1 MAGLDD
7 YLTVGAIAAVVT
19 LLLTPMSRVLAFRV
33 GAIAAPSARKVH
45 ESPTPSLGGLAML
58 GGIGAGL
65 LAAWTMGSFDAVFR
79 SFTDIAGVVVAALI
93 IFMVGVADDIRE
105 VSAPAKVAG
114 IVLAGVVLA
123 LAGVSV
129 LWFRVP
135 FTGFVQLSADLS
147 VVVTVAWLLLMAN
160 AVNLIDGLDG
170 LAGGIVAIASGTFF
184 VYALQLSND
193 GLLFDSNPG
202 ALLAV
207 LTAGACIGFLPLNM
221 HPAKTFMGDGG
232 ALLLGLML
240 AASTVSV
247 GGRIDQAVSGQVFF
261 FFAPLIIPLLLLGVP
276 LLDLVLA
283 VLRRATRKGVSISAA
298 DKEHLH
304 HRLMRLGHGHARTVL
319 ILWTWTALLCGVVL
333 YSTLTGSGEGALPF
347 AGGALAL
354 VLYTIFHPS
363 DGRAVQSQQ
372 TEATKAEQV

>member
-1 MAGLDD
+1 MASMDD
-7 YLTVGAIAAVVT
+7 FLIVGAVAAVVT
-19 LLLTPMSRVLAFRV
+19 FVLTPLTRVLAFRV
-33 GAIAAPSARKVH
+33 GAVASPSDRKVH
-45 ESPTPSLGGLAML
+45 EKPTPSLGGLAML
-58 GGIGAGL
+58 GGVGAGL
-65 LAAWTMGSFDAVFR
+65 LTAWALGTFDPVFR
-79 SFTDIAGVVVAALI
+79 SFTDIAGVVVAGLI
-93 IFMVGVADDIRE
+93 IFAVGVADDIRE

-114 IVLAGVVLA
+114 IVLAGVILA

-129 LWFRVP
+129 LWFRIP

-147 VVVTVAWLLLMAN
+147 VVVTVVWLLVMAN

-184 VYALQLSND
+184 IYALQLAQD
-193 GLLFDSNPG
+193 GVLFDSNPG

-207 LTAGACIGFLPLNM
+207 ITAGICIGFLPLNI

-247 GGRIDQAVSGQVFF
+247 GGRVDQAVDGQVFF
-261 FFAPLIIPLLLLGVP
+261 FFAPLVIPLLLLGVP
-276 LLDLVLA
+276 LLDLTLA
-283 VLRRATRKGVSISAA
+283 VLRRATRKGVGIADA

-304 HRLMRLGHGHARTVL
+304 HRLMRLGHGHRRTVF
-319 ILWTWTALLCGVVL
+319 ILWLWTALLCGVVL
-333 YSTLTGSGEGALPF
+333 YSTITGSGAAALPF

-354 VLYTIFHPS
+354 ALYTIFRP
-363 DGRAVQSQQ
+363 GIGTKERADSQPVESR
-372 TEATKAEQV
+372 T

>member
-1 MAGLDD
+1 MAEVQDFLI
-7 YLTVGAIAAVVT
+7 VGAVAALVT
-19 LLLTPMSRVLAFRV
+19 LLLTPITRLVAMRV
-33 GAIAAPSARKVH
+33 GAVAAPDARKVH
-45 ESPTPSLGGLAML
+45 EVPTPSLGGLAMM
-58 GGIGAGL
+58 GGVGAGL
-65 LAAWTMGSFDAVFR
+65 ITAWVSGNFDPVFT
-79 SFTDIAGVVVAALI
+79 SFTDIAGVVVAGLI
-93 IFMVGVADDIRE
+93 VFAVGMADDIRD

-135 FTGFVQLSADLS
+135 FAGFVQLSVDLS
-147 VVVTVAWLLLMAN
+147 VVVTVVWLLVMTN

-170 LAGGIVAIASGTFF
+170 LAAGIVAIASGSFF
-184 VYALQLSND
+184 IYSMQLGLD
-193 GLLFDSNPG
+193 GVLFENNPG

-207 LTAGACIGFLPLNM
+207 ITTGVCLGFLPLNV

-247 GGRIDQAVSGQVFF
+247 GGRVDQAVSGQVFF
-261 FFAPLIIPLLLLGVP
+261 FFAPLVIPLLLLGVP
-276 LLDLVLA
+276 LVDLLLA
-283 VLRRATRKGVSISAA
+283 VFRRATRKGVAISDA

-304 HRLMRLGHGHARTVL
+304 HRLMRLGHGHRRTVL
-319 ILWTWTALLCGVVL
+319 ILWLWTALLCGVVL
-333 YSTLTGSGEGALPF
+333 YSTLTGSGLALLPF

-354 VLYTIFHPS
+354 VLFTVFHPGIGTAS
-363 DGRAVQSQQ
+363 AEVAS
-372 TEATKAEQV
+372 EAN

>member
-1 MAGLDD
+1 MAAMNDFLI
-7 YLTVGAIAAVVT
+7 VGAISAFVT
-19 LLLTPMSRVLAFRV
+19 LILTPLTRVLAFRV
-33 GAIAAPSARKVH
+33 GAVASPSARKVH
-45 ESPTPSLGGLAML
+45 ASPTPSLGGLAML
-58 GGIGAGL
+58 GGLGAGL
-65 LAAWTMGSFDAVFR
+65 LAAWTMGTFDAVFR

-93 IFMVGVADDIRE
+93 IFAVGVTDDIRE

-135 FTGFVQLSADLS
+135 FTGFVQLSPDLS
-147 VVVTVAWLLLMAN
+147 VVVTVVWLLVMAN

-170 LAGGIVAIASGTFF
+170 LAGGIVAIASGSFF
-184 VYALQLSND
+184 VYAVQLGRD
-193 GLLFDSNPG
+193 GVLFDSNPG

-207 LTAGACIGFLPLNM
+207 ITAGVCLGFLPLNM

-247 GGRIDQAVSGQVFF
+247 GGRVDQAVSGQVFF
-261 FFAPLIIPLLLLGVP
+261 FFAPLVIPLLLLGVP
-276 LLDLVLA
+276 LVDLVLA
-283 VLRRATRKGVSISAA
+283 VIRRATRKGVGIADA

-304 HRLMRLGHGHARTVL
+304 HRLMRLGHGHRRTVF
-319 ILWTWTALLCGVVL
+319 ILWLWTALLCGLVL
-333 YSTLTGSGEGALPF
+333 YSTLSGSGEAALPF

-354 VLYTIFHPS
+354 ALFTIFHP
-363 DGRAVQSQQ
+363 GIG
-372 TEATKAEQV
+372 TATASSSTAPESS

>member
-1 MAGLDD
+1 MDD
-7 YLTVGAIAAVVT
+7 FLIVGAVAAVVT
-19 LLLTPMSRVLAFRV
+19 LLLTPLTRILAFRV
-33 GAIAAPSARKVH
+33 GAIASPSSRKVH

-58 GGIGAGL
+58 GGVGAGL
-65 LAAWTMGSFDAVFR
+65 LAAWTMGTFDAVFR

-93 IFMVGVADDIRE
+93 IFAVGVADDIRE
-105 VSAPAKVAG
+105 VSAPAQVAG
-114 IVLAGVVLA
+114 IVLSGVVLA

-129 LWFRVP
+129 LWFQVP
-135 FTGFVQLSADLS
+135 FTGFVQLSPDLS
-147 VVVTVAWLLLMAN
+147 VVVTVIWLLVMAN

-170 LAGGIVAIASGTFF
+170 LAGGIVAIASGSFF
-184 VYALQLSND
+184 IYAVQLGRD
-193 GLLFDSNPG
+193 GVLFDSNPG

-207 LTAGACIGFLPLNM
+207 ITAGVCLGFLPLNM

-261 FFAPLIIPLLLLGVP
+261 FFAPLVIPLLLLGVP
-276 LLDLVLA
+276 LIDLTLA
-283 VLRRATRKGVSISAA
+283 VLRRATRKGVGIAEA

-304 HRLMRLGHGHARTVL
+304 HRLMRLGHGHRRTVL
-319 ILWTWTALLCGVVL
+319 ILWLWTALLCGLVL
-333 YSTLTGSGEGALPF
+333 YSTLTGSGAAALPF

-354 VLYTIFHPS
+354 ALYTIFHPGIGS
-363 DGRAVQSQQ
+363 PTRPESAP
-372 TEATKAEQV
+372 AESR

>member
-1 MAGLDD
+1 MASMDD
-7 YLTVGAIAAVVT
+7 FLIVGAVAAVVT
-19 LLLTPMSRVLAFRV
+19 LLLTPLTRILAFRV
-33 GAIAAPSARKVH
+33 GAVASPSARKVH
-45 ESPTPSLGGLAML
+45 ERPTPSLGGLAML
-58 GGIGAGL
+58 GGVGAGL
-65 LAAWTMGSFDAVFR
+65 LAAWTMGTFDAVFR
-79 SFTDIAGVVVAALI
+79 SFTDIAGVVIAALI
-93 IFMVGVADDIRE
+93 IFSVGVADDIRE

-147 VVVTVAWLLLMAN
+147 VVVTVVWLLVMAN

-170 LAGGIVAIASGTFF
+170 LAGGIVAIASGSFF
-184 VYALQLSND
+184 IYAMQLGQD
-193 GLLFDSNPG
+193 GVLFDSNPG

-207 LTAGACIGFLPLNM
+207 ITTGVCLGFLPMNM
-221 HPAKTFMGDGG
+221 HPARVFMGDGG

-247 GGRIDQAVSGQVFF
+247 GGRMDQAVSGQVFF
-261 FFAPLIIPLLLLGVP
+261 FFAPLVIPLLLLGVP
-276 LLDLVLA
+276 LVDLTLA
-283 VLRRATRKGVSISAA
+283 VLRRATRKGVGIADA

-304 HRLMRLGHGHARTVL
+304 HRLMRLGHGHRRTVL
-319 ILWTWTALLCGVVL
+319 ILWLWTALLCGLVL
-333 YSTLTGSGEGALPF
+333 YSTLTGSGAAALPF

-354 VLYTIFHPS
+354 ALYTVFHP
-363 DGRAVQSQQ
+363 GIG
-372 TEATKAEQV
+372 TATTSESAPAETRS